1 MEENARP
8 AEAAKNKHWQCV
20 LCNKSVPQFMM
31 NEHNMSKKHLAN
43 ITQMQLKKKT
53 DYAVSSQGVFIHGI
67 FVKLMICSLQRIYYK
82 PKHKIYCRSG

>member
-1 MEENARP
+1 MEENAQP
-8 AEAAKNKHWQCV
+8 AGAAYRNKHWQCV

-53 DYAVSSQGVFIHGI
+53 AYAVSSQGVFIYGI
-67 FVKLMICSLQRIYYK
+67 FV
-82 PKHKIYCRSG
+82 